1 MGNKLN
7 TVMLQDSPDVSVG
20 IRKLRHLTRFPICAL
35 ADYLEVSLLDYVDL
49 EEGRRDLTPKE
60 ESLLSELYGF
70 DIGRLSSPEGWAEV
84 VLPLIGKPVENLNG
98 EDLHQVADMVSSYR
112 NKLEM
117 RFNDISSVEA

>member
-1 MGNKLN
+1 
-7 TVMLQDSPDVSVG
+7 MLQDSPDVSVG
-20 IRKLRHLTRFPICAL
+20 IRKLRHLSRFPICAL

-49 EEGRRDLTPKE
+49 EEGRRDLTPQE

-84 VLPLIGKPVENLNG
+84 VLPLIGKPVENLTG

-112 NKLEM
+112 NKLEN
-117 RFNDISSVEA
+117 RSNDISSVEA